1 LVGRFVDLGTLME
14 RLHDAVAPM
23 PTWFW
28 FAPFLEAYSSQR
40 FEDCLTATVSFG
52 CENLFWSALM
62 KALAYWGLG
71 ESQWAIQAMQSALML
86 NSSLVDDA
94 DHYVA
99 CFVADAELR
108 QSMLADISDIQDAM
122 VEA

>member
-1 LVGRFVDLGTLME
+1 MRSFLLVFVIL
-14 RLHDAVAPM
+14 
-23 PTWFW
+23 
-28 FAPFLEAYSSQR
+28 SI
-40 FEDCLTATVSFG
+40 G

-62 KALAYWGLG
+62 TAVAYWGLG